1 MWLGRDRERMVG
13 RFFLENV
20 WSKAHSWDDGNLFF
34 QATYAE
40 SKLFGQI
47 DGQPRYS
54 AGGFARGG
62 RDSAM
67 SIWARFLCWLRA
79 WNIMEWAYP
88 TSHARPIHSTRWK
101 VESMPPCCEFVCCQ
115 DQRFLPLLHR
125 CVMAVASPV
134 VVLLVDLQ
142 LRQQSIP
149 LSFEVPCFAA
159 PTKET
164 ERERERSWM
173 IVDEQLDELKNLLMG
188 WNGYFV
194 RSKVQTPSLTGSPS
208 TTKAGMLSQYVENN
222 SLLSFPTW
230 V

>member
-1 MWLGRDRERMVG
+1 MNIGWGHVTWKGLWKDGWKIFSGQCVIQSPFLGWREPIFKQRTLKVNCLA
-13 RFFLENV
+13 RLIVNQ
-20 WSKAHSWDDGNLFF
+20 DIR
-34 QATYAE
+34 QAASPRGVE
-40 SKLFGQI
+40 I
-47 DGQPRYS
+47 QPCPS
-54 AGGFARGG
+54 EQV
-62 RDSAM
+62 
-67 SIWARFLCWLRA
+67 LCWLRT

-125 CVMAVASPV
+125 CVMAVASRV

-164 ERERERSWM
+164 ERERERDLGWSWM
-173 IVDEQLDELKNLLMG
+173 NSWMSLKIYWWVEMVVSWGQKSRPQVSL
-188 WNGYFV
+188 V
-194 RSKVQTPSLTGSPS
+194 VQVQKKL
-208 TTKAGMLSQYVENN
+208 EC
-222 SLLSFPTW
+222 
-230 V
+230 